1 MKGEAT
7 LNHHVTRGWT
17 PTLVCLVLSLP
28 LLVLAWMGLEAQGG
42 VVLGLKTLITPSLQS
57 IDELTLFYAWWPRL
71 MIALLAG
78 GGLALAG
85 VLMQQ
90 VLRNPLAAPTTLGVA
105 SGANL
110 ALMATTLM
118 APGLVSMGREWV
130 ALAGGGLAVGLVCA
144 LAWRRGLAPIVVV
157 LAGLVVNLYLGA
169 VSTAL
174 LLFNHEALSGLLIW
188 GAGSLAQNGWEG
200 VATLWPRL
208 AIAGVA
214 ACFLLRP
221 LAVLELDDASAK
233 SLGVSLKYLRFA
245 GLGLAVFITG
255 SIVSVVG
262 IIGFIGLAAPNIVR
276 LAGARRLGERLL
288 WGTLLGAVL
297 LATTDLLLQHFLG
310 SLPILIPTGAVTGAL
325 GAPLLMWLI
334 PRLKLQGNQAPQP
347 TIALANRHAAPG
359 RLATRLAIALLLAVG
374 LGLLLGQGGSGWYWL
389 SPDNW
394 AVLQWRVPRVLA
406 AAASGLM
413 LAVAGTLLQRLSANP
428 MASPEVLGISG
439 GCAIALIL
447 GIFLLPS
454 PTSGMLVGVGTL
466 GALVTLLVLVVL
478 NRRSGFV
485 PEQLLLTGVAI
496 GALFDAVRSVILS
509 AGDPRGQQVIA
520 WLAGS
525 TYYVDLTSALVVGT
539 LAAVLT
545 LCTLPLTRWLDILPL
560 GAPTARAVGI
570 TLNRARLL
578 LLLLVALLTACAT
591 LVVGPL
597 SFVGLLAP
605 HMARLLG
612 LTRAYQHLLGAA
624 LIGMLLM
631 VVADWIG
638 RQVIFPFDMPAGLVA
653 ALIGGAYF
661 MWGLRRL

>member
-1 MKGEAT
+1 MTGYA
-7 LNHHVTRGWT
+7 LRRGSPAMTCW
-17 PTLVCLVLSLP
+17 LLSLP
-28 LLVLAWMGLEAQGG
+28 LVVLFWLGLQAQGG
-42 VVLGLKTLITPSLQS
+42 VALGVKALVSPSLEEVS
-57 IDELTLFYAWWPRL
+57 ELLLHYTWWPRL
-71 MIALLAG
+71 TVALLSGA
-78 GGLALAG
+78 GLALAG

-110 ALMATTLM
+110 ALMAATLL
-118 APGLVSMGREWV
+118 APGLLTLGREWV
-130 ALAGGGLAVGLVCA
+130 ALAGGGLAVGLVFA

-169 VSTAL
+169 LSTAL

-188 GAGSLAQNGWEG
+188 GAGSLAQNGWDG
-200 VATLWPRL
+200 AAILAPRL
-208 AIAGVA
+208 AIGAMA
-214 ACFLLRP
+214 AWFLLRP
-221 LAVLELDDASAK
+221 MNVLELDDASAK

-245 GLGLAVFITG
+245 GLALAVFITG

-276 LAGARRLGERLL
+276 LAGARRLGERLV

-297 LATTDLLLQHFLG
+297 LASTDLLLQHFSG
-310 SLPILIPTGAVTGAL
+310 VLPTLIPTGAVTGAL

-334 PRLKLQGNQAPQP
+334 PRLRLQGDRAPQP
-347 TIALANRHAAPG
+347 AAALGNRYPAPG
-359 RLATRLAIALLLAVG
+359 HLLIRLAIGLLLAAA
-374 LGLLLGQGGSGWYWL
+374 LGLLLGQGVNGWHWL

-394 AVLQWRVPRVLA
+394 SLMQWRVPRVVA

-447 GIFLLPS
+447 GIFLLPA
-454 PTSGMLVGVGTL
+454 PTSGVLVGIGTL
-466 GALVTLLVLVVL
+466 GAFVTLLILVAL

-485 PEQLLLTGVAI
+485 PERLLLTGVAVS
-496 GALFDAVRSVILS
+496 ALFDAVRSVML
-509 AGDPRGQQVIA
+509 AGGDPRGQQVIA

-525 TYYVDLTSALVVGT
+525 TYYVDLTSALVVGV
-539 LAAVLT
+539 LAAALALAT
-545 LCTLPLTRWLDILPL
+545 QPFTRWLDILPL
-560 GAPTARAVGI
+560 GAPTARALGI
-570 TLNRARLL
+570 RLNGARLV

-612 LTRAYQHLLGAA
+612 LSRARHHLLGAA
-624 LIGMLLM
+624 LVGMLLM
-631 VVADWIG
+631 VLADWAG
-638 RQVIFPFDMPAGLVA
+638 RQVIFPYEIPAGLVA
-653 ALIGGAYF
+653 SLIGGAYF

>member
-1 MKGEAT
+1 MLGAT
-7 LNHHVTRGWT
+7 AMGQKKRGGT
-17 PTLVCLVLSLP
+17 PALTCWLLSLP
-28 LLVLAWMGLEAQGG
+28 LVVLFWLGLEAQGG
-42 VVLGLKTLITPSLQS
+42 MALGMQALLSPSFEDVDQL
-57 IDELTLFYAWWPRL
+57 LLHYAWWPRL
-71 MIALLAG
+71 SIALLAG

-90 VLRNPLAAPTTLGVA
+90 VLRNPLASPTTLGVA

-110 ALMATTLM
+110 VLMTATLL
-118 APGLVSMGREWV
+118 APGLLAVGREWV
-130 ALAGGGLAVGLVCA
+130 ALAGGGLAVGLVFL

-169 VSTAL
+169 LATAL

-188 GAGSLAQNGWEG
+188 GAGSLAQNGWDG
-200 VATLWPRL
+200 VAILWPRM
-208 AIAGVA
+208 AISCVA
-214 ACFLLRP
+214 AWFLLRP

-233 SLGVSLKYLRFA
+233 SLGVSLTYLRFA
-245 GLGLAVFITG
+245 GMGLAVFITG

-276 LAGARRLGERLL
+276 MAGARRLGERLL

-297 LATTDLLLQHFLG
+297 LATTDLLLQNFTGLV
-310 SLPILIPTGAVTGAL
+310 PMLIPTGAVTGAL

-334 PRLKLQGNQAPQP
+334 PRLKLQGNRAPQP
-347 TIALANRHAAPG
+347 AAVLANRHPAPG
-359 RLATRLAIALLLAVG
+359 CLATRLAIGLLLAAG
-374 LGLLLGQGGSGWYWL
+374 LGLLLGQGVNGWYWL

-394 AVLQWRVPRVLA
+394 NVMQWRLPRVVA

-447 GIFLLPS
+447 GIFLLPA

-466 GALVTLLVLVVL
+466 GALATLLILVVL

-485 PEQLLLTGVAI
+485 PERLLLTGVAVT
-496 GALFDAVRSVILS
+496 ALFDAVRSVML
-509 AGDPRGQQVIA
+509 AGGDPRGQQVIA

-539 LAAVLT
+539 LAALLT

-560 GAPTARAVGI
+560 GSPTTLALGI
-570 TLNRARLL
+570 ALSRARLV

-591 LVVGPL
+591 LVVGPF

-612 LTRAYQHLLGAA
+612 LSRAHHPLLGAA
-624 LIGMLLM
+624 LVGMLLM
-631 VVADWIG
+631 VLADWLG
-638 RQVIFPFDMPAGLVA
+638 RQVIFPYDMPAGLVA
-653 ALIGGAYF
+653 SLIGGAYF